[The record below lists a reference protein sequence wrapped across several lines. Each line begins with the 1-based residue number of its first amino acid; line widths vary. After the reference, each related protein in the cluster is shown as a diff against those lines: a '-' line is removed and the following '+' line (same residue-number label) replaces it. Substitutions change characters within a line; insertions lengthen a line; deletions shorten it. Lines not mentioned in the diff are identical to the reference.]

1 MNCHKIICIVHSDEF
16 KNYRPVSNLQ
26 FVSKIIEKTVMARL
40 EEHIV
45 DNNLHDPSQ
54 SAYKKCHCTETALLK
69 INNDIL
75 ASLDNKHCIILAS
88 LDLSAAFDTVD
99 HTILLHRLQNDFGI
113 EGKALQWF
121 TSFITGRTQRVC
133 IDGNSSDL
141 HQLICGVPQ
150 GSVLGA
156 RMYTMYT
163 QMLSENTTYN
173 ITATQT
179 THKCMY
185 AVKTMKMHVPLQS

>member
-1 MNCHKIICIVHSDEF
+1 
-16 KNYRPVSNLQ
+16 
-26 FVSKIIEKTVMARL
+26 MARL

-54 SAYKKCHCTETALLK
+54 SAYKKCPSTETALLK

-75 ASLDNKHCIILAS
+75 VSLDNKHCIILTS

-99 HTILLHRLQNDFGI
+99 NTILLHRLHHDFGT

-121 TSFITGRTQRVC
+121 ISFITGRTQREC

-141 HQLICGVPQ
+141 H
-150 GSVLGA
+150 
-156 RMYTMYT
+156 
-163 QMLSENTTYN
+163 
-173 ITATQT
+173 
-179 THKCMY
+179 
-185 AVKTMKMHVPLQS
+185 

>member
-1 MNCHKIICIVHSDEF
+1 MF
-16 KNYRPVSNLQ
+16 
-26 FVSKIIEKTVMARL
+26 FL
-40 EEHIV
+40 E
-45 DNNLHDPSQ
+45 L
-54 SAYKKCHCTETALLK
+54 
-69 INNDIL
+69 NDIL

-88 LDLSAAFDTVD
+88 LDLSAAFEKPVD
-99 HTILLHRLQNDFGI
+99 HTILLYRLHNDFGI
-113 EGKALQWF
+113 KGKALQWF

-133 IDGNSSDL
+133 IDGNSSDP

-150 GSVLGA
+150 GSVLSA

-163 QMLSENTTYN
+163 QMLANVIRKHDVH

-185 AVKTMKMHVPLQS
+185 VVRTRKTHFSLKS

>member
-1 MNCHKIICIVHSDEF
+1 MYCNVWVWVNIQNEQFLRIPS
-16 KNYRPVSNLQ
+16 KNRIRENRCPIYSSSLK
-26 FVSKIIEKTVMARL
+26 SLKKTAMACL

-54 SAYKKCHCTETALLK
+54 SAYKKCHSTETALLK

-75 ASLDNKHCIILAS
+75 YNKHCIILAS
-88 LDLSAAFDTVD
+88 LDLSAAFDTGD

-121 TSFITGRTQRVC
+121 TSLITGGTQRVC

-150 GSVLGA
+150 RSVLGA

-163 QMLSENTTYN
+163 QMLASVIRKHDVQLLE
-173 ITATQT
+173 I
-179 THKCMY
+179 
-185 AVKTMKMHVPLQS
+185 S